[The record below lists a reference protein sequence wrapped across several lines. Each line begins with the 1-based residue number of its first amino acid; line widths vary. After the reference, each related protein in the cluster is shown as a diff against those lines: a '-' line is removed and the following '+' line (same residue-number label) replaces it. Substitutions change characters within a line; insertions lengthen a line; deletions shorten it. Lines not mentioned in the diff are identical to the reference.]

1 VLGGRLVDSGG
12 GYCSQSIV
20 PVHVGLPSD
29 GKVDV
34 EVTRMTKAGRK
45 VTRVANV
52 DPNKLP
58 KRVLV
63 VRA

>member
-1 VLGGRLVDSGG
+1 
-12 GYCSQSIV
+12 
-20 PVHVGLPSD
+20 
-29 GKVDV
+29 
-34 EVTRMTKAGRK
+34 MTKAGRK

-63 VRA
+63 VKASANGTASH